1 MHRAKQFFSNLTGQK
16 VSETR
21 GIKEKTVVLRSRLPI
36 SPTTEVVCSLVFR
49 SAFVRPNCDTLRY
62 NDHQY
67 THLGR
72 ERNEK
77 MDKIKGLFNDLT
89 GGDGKVD
96 SSDIKAQIGDLGV
109 DDLKDLTFPIT
120 KAEVLETLRT
130 NGSSDLLI
138 QAVEKVPQDT
148 FDSLNDL
155 KAKLPI

>member
-1 MHRAKQFFSNLTGQK
+1 
-16 VSETR
+16 
-21 GIKEKTVVLRSRLPI
+21 
-36 SPTTEVVCSLVFR
+36 
-49 SAFVRPNCDTLRY
+49 
-62 NDHQY
+62 
-67 THLGR
+67 
-72 ERNEK
+72 